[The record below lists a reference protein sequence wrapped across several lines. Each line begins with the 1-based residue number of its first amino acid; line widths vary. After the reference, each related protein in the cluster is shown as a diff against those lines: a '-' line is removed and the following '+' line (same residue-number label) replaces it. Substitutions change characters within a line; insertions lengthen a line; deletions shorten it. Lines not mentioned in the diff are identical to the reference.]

1 MFFDNWILPL
11 TYTYAAKAAAKNYL
25 GEVNRMFIRV
35 IKDDK
40 TKREMKKIYS
50 IKEAT
55 TLLRELF
62 KAGYELQITA
72 IKDKE

>member
-1 MFFDNWILPL
+1 
-11 TYTYAAKAAAKNYL
+11 
-25 GEVNRMFIRV
+25 MFIRV

-40 TKREMKKIYS
+40 TKREMKKIYTL
-50 IKEAT
+50 KEAISE
-55 TLLRELF
+55 LRELF

>member
-1 MFFDNWILPL
+1 MFFDNLILSL
-11 TYTYAAKAAAKNYL
+11 TYTYRCQAAKNYS

-35 IKDDK
+35 IRDDK

-50 IKEAT
+50 LKEAT

>member
-1 MFFDNWILPL
+1 MF
-11 TYTYAAKAAAKNYL
+11 
-25 GEVNRMFIRV
+25 VRV

-40 TKREMKKIYS
+40 TKREMQKIYS
-50 IKEAT
+50 LKEAT
-55 TLLRELF
+55 AVLKELF

>member
-1 MFFDNWILPL
+1 
-11 TYTYAAKAAAKNYL
+11 
-25 GEVNRMFIRV
+25 MFIRV

-40 TKREMKKIYS
+40 TKREMQKIYS
-50 IKEAT
+50 LKEAT